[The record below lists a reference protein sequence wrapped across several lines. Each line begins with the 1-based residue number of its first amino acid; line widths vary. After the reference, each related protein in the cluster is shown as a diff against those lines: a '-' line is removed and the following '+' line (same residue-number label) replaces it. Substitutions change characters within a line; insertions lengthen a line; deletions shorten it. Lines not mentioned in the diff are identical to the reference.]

1 MKKYKIWLL
10 VPLLLSACD
19 NSTFPKVTSTP
30 EPGIQHN
37 TELQNL
43 IHQVKK
49 NLVFVEGGD
58 FLMGDFGA
66 EYGPEKIQLDTE
78 KDSKP
83 LHKVTLSSYSISKFK
98 TTNQEY
104 QLYLK
109 INGLQL
115 KSEDNSLLQEWTD
128 ALNKLPD
135 TPAHMNWNDAEKY
148 CAWLGKVSGLP
159 FALPTEAQWEYAARS
174 RGQFVIV
181 GTNSG
186 TLEMKTINRGINIAG
201 GLDRED
207 FARKMG
213 LAGESFVAMP
223 VDSYPPNPLGLYDM
237 AGNGYDWIHDWYDPD
252 YYKYSPVVDPRGP
265 EKPVYKPR
273 EDIDDTEEKY
283 QKVLRGADFSGP
295 FRGLTVAR
303 YSRSPDTNVTGDTT
317 VRCVVNSPQPVK

>member
-265 EKPVYKPR
+265 EKPVYTRR

>member
-1 MKKYKIWLL
+1 AT
-10 VPLLLSACD
+10 PASDQTTQHSA
-19 NSTFPKVTSTP
+19 
-30 EPGIQHN
+30 
-37 TELQNL
+37 ELQGL
-43 IHQVKK
+43 IHQVKA

-66 EYGPEKIQLDTE
+66 KYGPEKIQLDTE

-83 LHKVTLSSYSISKFK
+83 LHKVTLSGYSISKFK

-109 INGLQL
+109 LNGLQL
-115 KSEDNSLLQEWTD
+115 KKVDNPLTQKLVDS
-128 ALNKLPD
+128 LNKLPD
-135 TPAHMNWNDAEKY
+135 TPAHMNWYDAEKY
-148 CAWLGKVSGLP
+148 CAWLGKVSGFP

-186 TLEMKTINRGINIAG
+186 TLEMKTINRGINISGAS
-201 GLDRED
+201 DRED

-213 LAGESFVAMP
+213 LAGGIMVALP

-237 AGNGYDWIHDWYDPD
+237 AGNGYEWVNDWYDPD
-252 YYKYSPVVDPRGP
+252 YYKHSPVVDPGGP
-265 EKPVYKPR
+265 EKPVYKRR

-283 QKVLRGADFSGP
+283 QKVLRGADYSGP

-303 YSRSPDTNVTGDTT
+303 YSRWPGTDVNET

>member
-1 MKKYKIWLL
+1 
-10 VPLLLSACD
+10 
-19 NSTFPKVTSTP
+19 
-30 EPGIQHN
+30 
-37 TELQNL
+37 
-43 IHQVKK
+43 
-49 NLVFVEGGD
+49 
-58 FLMGDFGA
+58 MGDFGA
-66 EYGPEKIQLDTE
+66 KYGPEKIQLDTE

-83 LHKVTLSSYSISKFK
+83 LHKVTLSGYSISKFK

-109 INGLQL
+109 LNGLQL
-115 KSEDNSLLQEWTD
+115 KKVDNPLTQKLVDS
-128 ALNKLPD
+128 LNKLPD
-135 TPAHMNWNDAEKY
+135 TPAHMNWYDAEKY
-148 CAWLGKVSGLP
+148 CAWLGKVSGFP

-186 TLEMKTINRGINIAG
+186 TLEMKTINRGINISGAS
-201 GLDRED
+201 DRED

-213 LAGESFVAMP
+213 LAGGIMVALP

-237 AGNGYDWIHDWYDPD
+237 AGNGYEWVNDWYDPD
-252 YYKYSPVVDPRGP
+252 YYKHSPVVDPGGP
-265 EKPVYKPR
+265 EKPVYKRR

-283 QKVLRGADFSGP
+283 QKVLRGADYSGP

-303 YSRSPDTNVTGDTT
+303 YSRWPGTDVNET